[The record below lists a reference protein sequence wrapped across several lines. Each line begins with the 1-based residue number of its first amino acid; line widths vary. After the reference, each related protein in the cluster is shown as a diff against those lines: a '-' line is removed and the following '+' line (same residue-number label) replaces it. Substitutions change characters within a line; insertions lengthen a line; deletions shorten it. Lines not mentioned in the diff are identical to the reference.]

1 MKLSRRARTW
11 LIAISAPLLF
21 VIAFTIV
28 ILSYYH
34 FHTPPSVDVTTMS
47 FAPQTIEIPEGE
59 AIHFVNQSST
69 TTQII
74 CVGSNK
80 QCQTT
85 VVLSALQSPPPQ
97 ALLNVT
103 LSVEVASP
111 ARLRNRTCRFCVIRL
126 LNDMVL
132 VMNTCLSMLCMP
144 LIVTVPMDRTLVAEV
159 VPSACAFGN
168 NMIDLNVVLIFEK
181 EFTPTAFPLLLLKQS
196 TQRSTQH
203 WVFFESCAP
212 VEEIAVI
219 WTRRS
224 SHFDVALNRSGV
236 VPPERVLFLVLEN
249 PACSWLHLP
258 VFVNDPLPSLGG
270 MPSVSP
276 SPQLLIRQMIT
287 EGEWFCCYHG
297 SVVVGPSSND
307 RIQGS

>member
-97 ALLNVT
+97 ALLNPGIRIAPNQAKDVVFDT
-103 LSVEVASP
+103 EGTYHITSAVSP
-111 ARLRNRTCRFCVIRL
+111 G
-126 LNDMVL
+126 
-132 VMNTCLSMLCMP
+132 MNLT
-144 LIVTVPMDRTLVAEV
+144 VTVDAT
-159 VPSACAFGN
+159 
-168 NMIDLNVVLIFEK
+168 D
-181 EFTPTAFPLLLLKQS
+181 
-196 TQRSTQH
+196 
-203 WVFFESCAP
+203 
-212 VEEIAVI
+212 
-219 WTRRS
+219 
-224 SHFDVALNRSGV
+224 
-236 VPPERVLFLVLEN
+236 
-249 PACSWLHLP
+249 
-258 VFVNDPLPSLGG
+258 
-270 MPSVSP
+270 
-276 SPQLLIRQMIT
+276 
-287 EGEWFCCYHG
+287 
-297 SVVVGPSSND
+297 
-307 RIQGS
+307 